1 MRRPVPLLVV
11 LTLALGSVAGAQVSG
26 AKDAAVT
33 LAAAHPA
40 LKPLLAAHEG
50 WSADAYRTETGY
62 GVWRVQFYFPGGE
75 ELGWADVSPAQG
87 EVYAWEASYELG
99 GALQRRAERT
109 LYPFVLRH
117 PDVRALL
124 GREEPLER
132 WLWYDSWREG
142 WFVHLE
148 RGAGSLEVSVRSR
161 RPGSLQLQDLFIEK
175 IYFPNVLSL
184 ADQQAAERSRAV
196 ALAFAAPEVAAALR
210 DTPGWTSTGTPL
222 EGGRWRVVFT
232 RSGAEIARA
241 VVDLEAART
250 LKVALKNG
258 P

>member
-1 MRRPVPLLVV
+1 MRRFLNLLVAFA
-11 LTLALGSVAGAQVSG
+11 LALSSAAWAQEDV
-26 AKDAAVT
+26 KDAAVT

-40 LKPLLAAHEG
+40 LKPLLAEHEG
-50 WSADAYRTETGY
+50 WSADAYRTATGY

-87 EVYAWEASYELG
+87 QVYAWEASYELG

-117 PDVRALL
+117 PEVRALL
-124 GREEPLER
+124 GREQPLER

-142 WFVHLE
+142 WFVHLG

-161 RPGSLQLQDLFIEK
+161 LPGPLQLDELFIEK

-184 ADQQAAERSRAV
+184 ADHQAAEQSRAV
-196 ALAFAAPEVAAALR
+196 ALAFANPQVTAALR
-210 DTPGWTSTGTPL
+210 GEPGWTSAGTPL
-222 EGGRWRVVFT
+222 GGGRWQVVFA
-232 RSGAEIARA
+232 RDGGEIVRT

-250 LKVALKNG
+250 LGVTLKSS

>member
-1 MRRPVPLLVV
+1 MTLL
-11 LTLALGSVAGAQVSG
+11 LALSSAVWAQ
-26 AKDAAVT
+26 KDAAVA

-50 WSADAYRTETGY
+50 WNADAYRTATPY

-75 ELGWADVSPAQG
+75 ELGWADVSPAQ
-87 EVYAWEASYELG
+87 ERVYAWEASYELG

-117 PDVRALL
+117 PGVRALL
-124 GREEPLER
+124 GTERPLDR

-148 RGAGSLEVSVRSR
+148 RGAGSLDVSVRSR
-161 RPGSLQLQDLFIEK
+161 RPGSLRLGDLFVEK

-184 ADQQAAERSRAV
+184 ADHQAAERSRAV
-196 ALAFAAPEVAAALR
+196 ALAFAVPEVAAALR
-210 DTPGWTSTGTPL
+210 GEPGWASTGTPL
-222 EGGRWRVVFT
+222 AGGRWRVVFA
-232 RSGAEIARA
+232 RDGAEIARA
-241 VVDLEAART
+241 VVDLAAART
-250 LKVALKNG
+250 LEVAVADS

>member
-1 MRRPVPLLVV
+1 MRWPVPLLVA
-11 LTLALGSVAGAQVSG
+11 LALGSAGWAQKDASRQ
-26 AKDAAVT
+26 DAAVT

-50 WSADAYRTETGY
+50 WNADAYRTETGY

-75 ELGWADVSPAQG
+75 ELGWADVNPKQQQ
-87 EVYAWEASYELG
+87 VYAWEASYELG

-124 GREEPLER
+124 GQEQPLDR

-148 RGAGSLEVSVRSR
+148 RGSGSLEVSVRSR
-161 RPGSLQLQDLFIEK
+161 RPGPLRLDELFIEK

-184 ADQQAAERSRAV
+184 ADFRNAQKDRAV
-196 ALAFAAPEVAAALR
+196 ALAFADPEVAAALR
-210 DTPGWTSTGTPL
+210 DAPGWTSTGTPL
-222 EGGRWRVVFT
+222 AGGRWRVVFARNET
-232 RSGAEIARA
+232 EIASA
-241 VVDLEAART
+241 VVDLKAART
-250 LKVALKNG
+250 LEVAVANS

>member
-1 MRRPVPLLVV
+1 MRWLVSV
-11 LTLALGSVAGAQVSG
+11 FFTLSSVGWAQQLQG
-26 AKDAAVT
+26 QQDAAVT

-40 LKPLLAAHEG
+40 LKPLLEAHDG
-50 WSADAYRTETGY
+50 WSADAYRPETGY

-75 ELGWADVSPAQG
+75 ELGWADVSPGQG
-87 EVYAWEASYELG
+87 RVYAWEASYELG

-161 RPGSLQLQDLFIEK
+161 LPGPLRLEDLFVEK

-184 ADQQAAERSRAV
+184 EDFRNAQKDRAV
-196 ALAFAAPEVAAALR
+196 ALAFAAPEVAAALQDR
-210 DTPGWTSTGTPL
+210 PGWTSTGTKL
-222 EGGRWRVVFT
+222 AGGRWRVVFAQGGT
-232 RSGAEIARA
+232 EIARA

-250 LKVALKNG
+250 LGVALRNS

>member
-1 MRRPVPLLVV
+1 M
-11 LTLALGSVAGAQVSG
+11 SS
-26 AKDAAVT
+26 
-33 LAAAHPA
+33 A

-184 ADQQAAERSRAV
+184 ADHRPPKGAAPSPSLSPPRRSLRPCGIRRAGRVRVRRLKAAGGRSCSPETGPKSRAPSSIWRRRGRSRSPSKT
-196 ALAFAAPEVAAALR
+196 AP
-210 DTPGWTSTGTPL
+210 DP
-222 EGGRWRVVFT
+222 
-232 RSGAEIARA
+232 
-241 VVDLEAART
+241 
-250 LKVALKNG
+250 
-258 P
+258 